1 LWSFLPGLSR
11 NIPNTE
17 RKLRSTTAIFNTTD
31 GCGGD
36 GATTHPN
43 NAFGWGR
50 ADAFRAYT
58 PLNIYTDRSVYRAG
72 DIMTVRLSLVNPL
85 NTSVKVDVYVAV
97 QFPSGHLLFLGGGGT
112 APTPLATDFI
122 IDPLFE
128 VFDVNIFTYT
138 FGGEPAGNYT
148 WFALL
153 TPVGAN
159 PFDSSH
165 WLTLDLAP
173 FIKQ

>member
-1 LWSFLPGLSR
+1 
-11 NIPNTE
+11 
-17 RKLRSTTAIFNTTD
+17 
-31 GCGGD
+31 
-36 GATTHPN
+36 
-43 NAFGWGR
+43 
-50 ADAFRAYT
+50 
-58 PLNIYTDRSVYRAG
+58 
-72 DIMTVRLSLVNPL
+72 
-85 NTSVKVDVYVAV
+85 
-97 QFPSGHLLFLGGGGT
+97 
-112 APTPLATDFI
+112 
-122 IDPLFE
+122 LFE